1 MRDTMDSEIS
11 SGFNLKAF
19 LISLVFYA
27 AFICLLYF
35 IKITYTPPED
45 ELEMGIDLNYGV
57 DLVGSGNL
65 QTFNEANDKY
75 TDPREMAPPSSA
87 KVTEVKEVVKPVSKP
102 VSTVS
107 ENRNVI
113 STETPEAPVT
123 VPTKTQTVTKPAVK
137 NTNPEP
143 TAPVAKKPSISGG
156 YNKPGQPNSN
166 GTVGTVAG
174 KGGNNNGDDVGKV
187 GDKGT
192 TKGTPNGKVYYPGT
206 NTGSGGGGASVS
218 ISGWRNKNLTLP
230 KDQSSQTGEIVFKV
244 TVDDL
249 GQVVAISRI
258 RSTVSPSVENFYKDY
273 ITRNLSKS
281 LIADG
286 NPPPRSEGRITI
298 VIKSGN

>member
-1 MRDTMDSEIS
+1 MKETTESEIP
-11 SGFNLKAF
+11 SGFNLNAF
-19 LISLVFYA
+19 LISLVLYA

-35 IKITYTPPED
+35 IKISYTPPQEST
-45 ELEMGIDLNYGV
+45 EMGLDLNYGV

-65 QTFNEANDKY
+65 QTLNEANDKY
-75 TDPREMAPPSSA
+75 TDSREMAPPASA
-87 KVTEVKEVVKPVSKP
+87 KTNDVKVDVVKTVSRPVKQ
-102 VSTVS
+102 VS
-107 ENRNVI
+107 ENPRVI
-113 STETPEAPVT
+113 TTSSPESPVSVAPKETKVVSSPSPTSTSEPVS
-123 VPTKTQTVTKPAVK
+123 
-137 NTNPEP
+137 
-143 TAPVAKKPSISGG
+143 KKPSISGG

-174 KGGNNNGDDVGKV
+174 KGGNNNGDDIGKV
-187 GDKGT
+187 GDKGS

-206 NTGSGGGGASVS
+206 SSGTGGGASVS

-230 KDQSSQTGEIVFKV
+230 KDNSSQTGEIVFKV

-249 GQVVAISRI
+249 GQVIAISRI

>member
-1 MRDTMDSEIS
+1 MKETTESEIP
-11 SGFNLKAF
+11 SGFNLNAF
-19 LISLVFYA
+19 LISLVLYA

-35 IKITYTPPED
+35 IKISYTPPQEST
-45 ELEMGIDLNYGV
+45 EMGLDLNYGV

-65 QTFNEANDKY
+65 QTLNEANDKY
-75 TDPREMAPPSSA
+75 TDSREMAPPASA
-87 KVTEVKEVVKPVSKP
+87 KTNDVKVDVVKTVSRPVKQ
-102 VSTVS
+102 VS
-107 ENRNVI
+107 ENPRVI
-113 STETPEAPVT
+113 TTSSPESPVSVAPKETKVVSSPSPTSTSEPVS
-123 VPTKTQTVTKPAVK
+123 
-137 NTNPEP
+137 
-143 TAPVAKKPSISGG
+143 KKPSISGG

-187 GDKGT
+187 GDKGS

-206 NTGSGGGGASVS
+206 SSGTSGGASVS

-230 KDQSSQTGEIVFKV
+230 KDNSSQTGEIVFKV

-249 GQVVAISRI
+249 GQVIAISRI

>member
-1 MRDTMDSEIS
+1 MKETTESEIP
-11 SGFNLKAF
+11 SGFNLNAF
-19 LISLVFYA
+19 LISLVLYA

-35 IKITYTPPED
+35 IKISYTPPQESM
-45 ELEMGIDLNYGV
+45 EMGLDLNYGV

-65 QTFNEANDKY
+65 QTLNEANDKY
-75 TDPREMAPPSSA
+75 TDSREMAPPASA
-87 KVTEVKEVVKPVSKP
+87 KTNDVKVDVVKTVSRPVKQ
-102 VSTVS
+102 VS
-107 ENRNVI
+107 ENPRVI
-113 STETPEAPVT
+113 TTSSPESPVSVAPKETKVVSSPSPTSTSEPVS
-123 VPTKTQTVTKPAVK
+123 
-137 NTNPEP
+137 
-143 TAPVAKKPSISGG
+143 KKPSISGG
-156 YNKPGQPNSN
+156 YNRPGQPNSN

-187 GDKGT
+187 GDKGS

-206 NTGSGGGGASVS
+206 SSGTGGGASVS

-230 KDQSSQTGEIVFKV
+230 KDNSSQTGEIVFKV

-249 GQVVAISRI
+249 GQVIAISRI

>member
-1 MRDTMDSEIS
+1 MKETTESEIP
-11 SGFNLKAF
+11 SGFNLNAF
-19 LISLVFYA
+19 LISLVLYA

-35 IKITYTPPED
+35 IKISYTPPQESM
-45 ELEMGIDLNYGV
+45 EMGLDLNYGV

-65 QTFNEANDKY
+65 QTLNEANDKY
-75 TDPREMAPPSSA
+75 TDSREMAPPASA
-87 KVTEVKEVVKPVSKP
+87 KTNDVKVDVVKTVSRPVKQ
-102 VSTVS
+102 VS
-107 ENRNVI
+107 ENPRVI
-113 STETPEAPVT
+113 TTSSPESPVSVAPKETKVVSSPSPTSTSEPVS
-123 VPTKTQTVTKPAVK
+123 
-137 NTNPEP
+137 
-143 TAPVAKKPSISGG
+143 KKPSISGG

-187 GDKGT
+187 GDKGS

-206 NTGSGGGGASVS
+206 SSGTGGGASVS

-230 KDQSSQTGEIVFKV
+230 KDNSSQTGEIVFKV

-249 GQVVAISRI
+249 GQVIAISRI

>member
-1 MRDTMDSEIS
+1 MKETTESEIP
-11 SGFNLKAF
+11 SGFNLNAF
-19 LISLVFYA
+19 LISLVLYA

-35 IKITYTPPED
+35 IKISYTPPQESM
-45 ELEMGIDLNYGV
+45 EMGLDLNYGV

-65 QTFNEANDKY
+65 QTLNEANDKY
-75 TDPREMAPPSSA
+75 TDSREMAPPASA
-87 KVTEVKEVVKPVSKP
+87 KTNDVKVDVVKTVSRPVKQ
-102 VSTVS
+102 VS
-107 ENRNVI
+107 ENPRVI
-113 STETPEAPVT
+113 TTSSSESPVSVAPKETKVVSSPSPTSTSEPVS
-123 VPTKTQTVTKPAVK
+123 
-137 NTNPEP
+137 
-143 TAPVAKKPSISGG
+143 KKPSISGG

-187 GDKGT
+187 GDKGS

-206 NTGSGGGGASVS
+206 SSGTGGGASVS

-230 KDQSSQTGEIVFKV
+230 KDNSSQTGEIVFKV

-249 GQVVAISRI
+249 GQVIAISRI

>member
-1 MRDTMDSEIS
+1 MKETTKSDGT
-11 SGFNLKAF
+11 SGFNLNAF
-19 LISLVFYA
+19 IISLVLYA

-35 IKITYTPPED
+35 IKIAYTPPQENM
-45 ELEMGIDLNYGV
+45 EMGLDLNYGV
-57 DLVGSGNL
+57 DLVGSGTL
-65 QTFNEANDKY
+65 QTMNEANDKY
-75 TDPREMAPPSSA
+75 TDPREMAPPASVKTNDV
-87 KVTEVKEVVKPVSKP
+87 KVDVQKTVSKP
-102 VSTVS
+102 VKQVS
-107 ENRNVI
+107 ENTRVI
-113 STETPEAPVT
+113 TTSSPESPVSVPPKETKVVSSPSPTSTSEPVS
-123 VPTKTQTVTKPAVK
+123 
-137 NTNPEP
+137 
-143 TAPVAKKPSISGG
+143 KKPSISGG

-166 GTVGTVAG
+166 GTVGTIAG
-174 KGGNNNGDDVGKV
+174 KGGNNNGDDEGKV
-187 GDKGT
+187 GDKGS

-206 NTGSGGGGASVS
+206 SSGTGSGASVS

-230 KDQSSQTGEIVFKV
+230 KDNSSQTGEIVFKV

>member
-1 MRDTMDSEIS
+1 MKETTESEIP
-11 SGFNLKAF
+11 SGFNLNAF
-19 LISLVFYA
+19 LISLVLYA

-35 IKITYTPPED
+35 IKISYTPPQEST
-45 ELEMGIDLNYGV
+45 EMGLDLNYGV

-65 QTFNEANDKY
+65 QTLNEANDKY
-75 TDPREMAPPSSA
+75 TDSREMAPPASA
-87 KVTEVKEVVKPVSKP
+87 KTNDVKVDVVKTVSRPVKQ
-102 VSTVS
+102 VS
-107 ENRNVI
+107 ENPRVI
-113 STETPEAPVT
+113 TTSSPESPVSVAPKETKVVSSPSPTSTSEPVS
-123 VPTKTQTVTKPAVK
+123 
-137 NTNPEP
+137 
-143 TAPVAKKPSISGG
+143 KKPSISGG

-187 GDKGT
+187 GDKGS

-206 NTGSGGGGASVS
+206 SSGTGGGASVS

-230 KDQSSQTGEIVFKV
+230 KDNSSQTGEIVFKV

-249 GQVVAISRI
+249 GQVIAISRI

>member
-1 MRDTMDSEIS
+1 MKETTESEIP
-11 SGFNLKAF
+11 SGFNLNAF
-19 LISLVFYA
+19 LISLVLYA

-35 IKITYTPPED
+35 IKISYTPPHEST
-45 ELEMGIDLNYGV
+45 EMGLDLNYGV

-65 QTFNEANDKY
+65 QTLNEANDKY
-75 TDPREMAPPSSA
+75 TDSREMAPPASA
-87 KVTEVKEVVKPVSKP
+87 KTNDVKVDVVKTVSRPVKQ
-102 VSTVS
+102 VS
-107 ENRNVI
+107 ENPRVI
-113 STETPEAPVT
+113 TTSSPESPVSVSPKETKVVSSPSPTSTSEPVS
-123 VPTKTQTVTKPAVK
+123 
-137 NTNPEP
+137 
-143 TAPVAKKPSISGG
+143 KKPSISGG

-187 GDKGT
+187 GDKGS

-206 NTGSGGGGASVS
+206 SSGTGGGASVS

-230 KDQSSQTGEIVFKV
+230 KDNSSQTGEIVFKV

-249 GQVVAISRI
+249 GQVIAISRI